1 MGYKIKIEEIIGK
14 TFGELTVISN
24 AGTEQLNGV
33 NTKRIVNC
41 RVVCWWYN
49 LSKSIWSDSLVSGII
64 NQWIENKGE
73 FWQISLNTH
82 LVQNVDQEII

>member
-1 MGYKIKIEEIIGK
+1 VNTLLQKKLLRLTWRGLRRDLMGYKIKIEEIIGK

-49 LSKSIWSDSLVSGII
+49 LSKSILSDSLVSGII
-64 NQWIENKGE
+64 NQLI
-73 FWQISLNTH
+73 
-82 LVQNVDQEII
+82 